1 MGPRR
6 SAVDPRRRGADQLMR
21 LSAGTRNGD
30 VRRALVASAIVAGLV
45 AAGCGASSPKS
56 PTAAT
61 AGHIDQVSTQTSRQS
76 KAPPGTEPANAFN
89 VSIPTYVRENEHL
102 ISSRYTCDGA
112 DISLPVRWSGVPRG
126 TEALALF
133 VVNVRPA
140 DGKLFFDWAVAGLN
154 PTSHGISAGTLPPGA
169 IVGRNS
175 FGNTSYSICPAKGPH
190 PEHFFVKVA
199 SLPRPLAVKPGFD
212 AEALYRE
219 AERTASVIDYGGGA
233 YKRQ

>member
-1 MGPRR
+1 
-6 SAVDPRRRGADQLMR
+6 MR
-21 LSAGTRNGD
+21 LSVSARNGD
-30 VRRALVASAIVAGLV
+30 VRRALVASAIITGLV
-45 AAGCGASSPKS
+45 AAGCGGSSPKS

-61 AGHIDQVSTQTSRQS
+61 VGHIAQSSTQTSRRFR
-76 KAPPGTEPANAFN
+76 APPRTEPANAFN
-89 VSIPTYVRENEHL
+89 VSIPTYVREKEHL
-102 ISSRYTCDGA
+102 IPSRYTCDGA
-112 DISLPVRWSGVPRG
+112 DVSLPVRWSGVPHG
-126 TEALALF
+126 TEEVVLF

-169 IVGRNS
+169 IVGHNS
-175 FGNTSYSICPAKGPH
+175 FGNTGYSICPAKGPH

-199 SLPRPLAVKPGFD
+199 SLPRPVAVRLGFD

>member
-1 MGPRR
+1 
-6 SAVDPRRRGADQLMR
+6 MR
-21 LSAGTRNGD
+21 LSVSTRNRD
-30 VRRALVASAIVAGLV
+30 VRPALAASAIVTGLV
-45 AAGCGASSPKS
+45 AAGCGGSSPRS

-61 AGHIDQVSTQTSRQS
+61 VGHIAQSSTQTSRQS
-76 KAPPGTEPANAFN
+76 KAAPGTEPANVFN
-89 VSIPTYVRENEHL
+89 VSIPTYVRDGQHL
-102 ISSRYTCDGA
+102 ILSRYTCDGA
-112 DISLPVRWSGVPRG
+112 DISLPVRWSGMPRG

-133 VVNVRPA
+133 VVNLIPVH
-140 DGKLFFDWAVAGLN
+140 GKLFFDWAVAGLN

-199 SLPRPLAVKPGFD
+199 ALRRPVAVRLGFD